1 MVNLQKN
8 GESFLEII
16 YKIEDCYNTV
26 RVYCVYPFFLR
37 KYYFKSGLCYILIL
51 AEAFLKLAAMTS
63 IQ

>member
-26 RVYCVYPFFLR
+26 RVYCVYPFFYENIILR
-37 KYYFKSGLCYILIL
+37 
-51 AEAFLKLAAMTS
+51 EACAIYLF
-63 IQ
+63 